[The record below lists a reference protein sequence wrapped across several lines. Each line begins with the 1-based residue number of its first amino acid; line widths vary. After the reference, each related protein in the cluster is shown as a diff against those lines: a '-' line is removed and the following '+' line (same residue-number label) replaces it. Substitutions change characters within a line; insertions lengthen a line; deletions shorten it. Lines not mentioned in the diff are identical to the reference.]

1 MPLFDVYSLFDV
13 TPVKAAGTR
22 VWDDKGTEYLD
33 LYGGHA
39 VISVGHCHPRYV
51 AAVTGQLNKLGF
63 YSNSVHNPL
72 QEELAEKIGE
82 LSGLPDYSLFLCNS
96 GAEANENALKLASF
110 HTGKGR
116 VIAFKGAFHG
126 RTSGAVAV
134 TDNPKIRS
142 PFNCGHKVSFVPLN
156 DIEAVKAELSAGDV
170 AGVII
175 EGIQGVGGIKIPDD
189 GFIKELREETRKAGV
204 VLILDEVQSGYG
216 RSGRFFAHQWAG
228 IKPDVITMA
237 KGMAGGFPIGGVLIS
252 PDFKPVKGMLGTTF
266 GGNHLAMAAA
276 IAVADIIRDEN
287 LVANALTVGEYLKS
301 RLQALADGAPTS
313 EDTATLGMLRGG
325 IGAERSEASG
335 GAERSEASEVSVTPS
350 VKIKEVRG
358 RGLMLGAEF
367 TGPVAEIRSKLLYDK
382 HIFTGVSGK
391 DMIRLLAPLVLTKED
406 VDIFMKAL
414 EEVL

>member
-1 MPLFDVYSLFDV
+1 MRLFDVYSLFDV
-13 TPVKAAGTR
+13 TPVRAKGTR
-22 VWDDKGTEYLD
+22 VWDDQGTEYLD

-39 VISVGHCHPRYV
+39 VISVGHCHPKYV
-51 AAVTGQLNKLGF
+51 SAVTDQLGKIGF
-63 YSNSVHNPL
+63 YSNSVRNPL

-82 LSGLPDYSLFLCNS
+82 LSGLQDYSLFLCNS

-110 HTGKGR
+110 HTGKDK

-142 PFNCGHKVSFVPLN
+142 PFNSCHNVVFLPMN
-156 DIEAVKAELSAGDV
+156 DIEAVKAELAKGDV

-175 EGIQGVGGIKIPDD
+175 EGIQGVGGIIIPDD
-189 GFIKELREETRKAGV
+189 VFMRDLRQATKAAGV

-216 RSGRFFAHQWAG
+216 RSGKFFAHQWAG

-252 PDFKPVKGMLGTTF
+252 PEFEPVKGMLGTTF

-276 IAVADIIRDEN
+276 IAVADIIKEEN
-287 LVANALTVGEYLKS
+287 LVQNALEVGEYLKS
-301 RLQALADGAPTS
+301 RLQLLASGLASPDRSHPR
-313 EDTATLGMLRGG
+313 LVRGRG
-325 IGAERSEASG
+325 PSLAMG
-335 GAERSEASEVSVTPS
+335 GAERSEESGLQEPDANR
-350 VKIKEVRG
+350 IKEVRG
-358 RGLMLGAEF
+358 RGLMIGVEF
-367 TGPVAEIRSKLLYDK
+367 DGPIAEIRRKLLFDK

-391 DMIRLLAPLVLTKED
+391 NMIRLLAPLVLSKDD
-406 VDIFMKAL
+406 VDIFIKAL